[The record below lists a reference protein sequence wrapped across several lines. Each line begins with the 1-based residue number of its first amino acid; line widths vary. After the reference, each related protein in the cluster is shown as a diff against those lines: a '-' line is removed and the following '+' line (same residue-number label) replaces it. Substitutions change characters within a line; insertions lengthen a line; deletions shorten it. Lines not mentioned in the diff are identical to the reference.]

1 MSKNV
6 IFYISFALCLA
17 FHCNWLKSQGHIKVK
32 FSQYVLLSIV
42 NGSGDL
48 YVLRMVHFRRK
59 GVLLN
64 TYHF

>member
-17 FHCNWLKSQGHIKVK
+17 FHCNWLEGQGHIKVI
-32 FSQYVLLSIV
+32 FPQNVLLSIV

-48 YVLRMVHFRRK
+48 YVLWMVGASSTERHSS
-59 GVLLN
+59 
-64 TYHF
+64 